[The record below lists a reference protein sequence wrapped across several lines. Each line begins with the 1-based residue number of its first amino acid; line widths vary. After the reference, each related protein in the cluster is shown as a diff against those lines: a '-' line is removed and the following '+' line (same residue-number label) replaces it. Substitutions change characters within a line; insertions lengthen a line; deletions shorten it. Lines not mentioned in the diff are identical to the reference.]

1 MMVTQSATAVA
12 LISASVL
19 VCGLLLPYTAFALIQ
34 AIKLGSALMAPILIL
49 QIEFVLPVA
58 LLIGVTVVCKVNFR
72 KAKQDVRGEDEIDRT
87 RFEEQERKERC
98 LKQLSIGLTYTPC
111 TTAEG
116 TGHFW
121 ENCLARPRSVGGCA

>member
-1 MMVTQSATAVA
+1 MVTQSATAVA

-34 AIKLGSALMAPILIL
+34 TIKLGSALMAPVLIL
-49 QIEFVLPVA
+49 QIEFVLPLA
-58 LLIGVTVVCKVNFR
+58 LLIGVTVVCKVNSR
-72 KAKQDVRGEDEIDRT
+72 KAKQVVRGEGEINWT
-87 RFEEQERKERC
+87 YVNEQMRKERC
-98 LKQLSIGLTYTPC
+98 LKRFSIGLTYPPC

-116 TGHFW
+116 TGHSW